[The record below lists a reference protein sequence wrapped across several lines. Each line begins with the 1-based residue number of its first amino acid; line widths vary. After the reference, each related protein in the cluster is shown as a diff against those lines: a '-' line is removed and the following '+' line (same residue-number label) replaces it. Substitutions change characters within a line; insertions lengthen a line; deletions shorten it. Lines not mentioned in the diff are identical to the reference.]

1 MANKAL
7 PPAKEAGILSVKG
20 LTRLLYYLMKIQF
33 PDIRFVPAYPD
44 YIFPKPGETQ
54 ATPTDEWKPTITYKI
69 LKEEVGGEAQNK
81 QPFDGFK
88 TFNSR
93 IIEVVQ
99 PKLSSEGTIVKSK
112 LYDTLLQF
120 DIWDIS
126 NEQVDQY
133 YEEVRRYFTE
143 LRDFIKHQGVREF
156 CFWSGGEDRNSLQ
169 MKNHLN
175 RRTLVF
181 YVKSMELYTVSETA
195 LQNINI
201 RLADAGY
208 TTEE

>member
-1 MANKAL
+1 MANSL

-44 YIFPKPGETQ
+44 YIFPRSGGNEG
-54 ATPTDEWKPTITYKI
+54 TPTEEWKPTITYKI

-88 TFNSR
+88 SFNAR
-93 IIEVVQ
+93 TIEVIQ
-99 PKLSSEGTIVKSK
+99 ASLSSQGTIVKSK

-126 NEQVDQY
+126 NEQVDTI

-143 LRDFIKHQGVREF
+143 LRNFIKHQGVREF
-156 CFWSGGEDRNSLQ
+156 CFWSGGEDRNSPQ

-181 YVKSMELYTVSETA
+181 YVKSMELYTESETA

-201 RLADAGY
+201 KLADAGY
-208 TTEE
+208 TMEE